1 MNENEAL
8 CPYCGAPVQ
17 QNAAFCLH
25 CMKSLDRKTEIKK
38 KKSAPKKLIIIIAA
52 VLILCAAAVCA
63 VVVIGNKNKAEPICT
78 PGVFREAAQAAA
90 ERLGS
95 EKLWQPGEFVQT
107 HFNKKENDSVYHTE
121 SALSDAGVSV
131 IFRNGGEA
139 VDIALCD
146 LKESDLESA
155 YLISE
160 SALSAAFGYY
170 TDELAD
176 LLRDSS
182 AYPRLDYGYP
192 FEEYFTDALKR
203 TDRYNALA
211 ESGDIK
217 TEYLQANTDGGRVLM
232 CFFTEHT
239 EGGETLYDLYFE
251 IQ

>member
-25 CMKSLDRKTEIKK
+25 CMKSLDTKTEIKK
-38 KKSAPKKLIIIIAA
+38 KKSAPKRLIIIIAA
-52 VLILCAAAVCA
+52 VLVLCAAAVSA
-63 VVVIGNKNKAEPICT
+63 VIVINNKAEPICT
-78 PGVFREAAQAAA
+78 PEVFCEAAQAAT
-90 ERLGS
+90 EKLGS
-95 EKLWQPGEFVQT
+95 EKLWQPAGLVQT
-107 HFNKKENDSVYHTE
+107 HFNQKENDSVYHTE
-121 SALSDAGVSV
+121 STLSDAGVSV

-146 LKESDLESA
+146 LKESDLEDA

-160 SALSAAFGYY
+160 STVSAAVGSY
-170 TDELAD
+170 TDELAA
-176 LLRDSS
+176 LLRDKN

-192 FEEYFTDALKR
+192 FEEYLIEPLKR

-211 ESGDIK
+211 ESGDIR
-217 TEYLQANTDGGRVLM
+217 TEFIQAKTDGGRVLI
-232 CFFTEHT
+232 CFFTERT